1 MEGRSSIAAPVRSV
15 WLSLSLVVLSAT
27 AWGEQKASFLHDA
40 PAEAA
45 VSKAFALE
53 GTLAGGSFSKV
64 IARVRGPGEPYE
76 DFPLELQYGDL
87 WRGTLPA
94 SRMVPPGIEYY
105 FEGVNADGDRTE
117 LFASAKQPV
126 RVIVIGD
133 DPPPEP
139 TVTARP
145 KPKCKKGKKC
155 KEQPPPPVEK
165 EPKKAEWV
173 DTTEQPEKPEKT
185 PPKREEPPIVAAKT
199 EPREDPPAEPKS
211 EKKRP
216 EPEPEPRESTPPP
229 TRRQSELE
237 EELALYG
244 AEATAG
250 VAQRIDETA
259 RVVPQMSTVL
269 TAAQLKQMGVRYV
282 HEALDLVPGLTVSR
296 DVQGFYRVAVRGL
309 RSDAELLFVFNGQR
323 LNNFYD
329 GKALALLPVDNLE
342 RIEIYRGPATADVGL
357 GNVTGVVNLVTRR
370 DAGFRASGS
379 LGTWEMFDAHL
390 NAAGTFGAL
399 TLFGD
404 ADVASQY
411 GVRRSVLRDGLD
423 SATVFRPKITND
435 KRLLVNAG
443 LGASLLTES
452 LGTFDVQGRFM
463 FENRAA
469 LIGLFDVVGPDSRL
483 DWMVV
488 QAQLGW
494 KKPLEGGGSLS
505 VRAWLDVQTTKR
517 LWQVAPD
524 GWQVR
529 AGDDSTIFPDGVL
542 EQASYGTR
550 GLGLIAKGEFVLPA
564 KNRLV
569 AGLSVEQQALTSA
582 EVLSNSVPGTN
593 VNAGMLVR
601 PEGLRLPTEDGR
613 GGRGPAAD
621 RFSLGVF
628 AYDTWTP
635 LEVLSVQAGL
645 RFDLTQLPRGE
656 APQGDSLGQ
665 WFGAN
670 LVPSFGPRLGLT
682 VTPVRS
688 LVLRAHYGRSFRA
701 PTPQEY
707 AETVPDNDFNQ
718 GRFIGNPA
726 LEGAYLDSV
735 EAGAEYLQGV
745 GEGKLRLKANA
756 FFERITNAIVQVDTS
771 GNLVPYRNRLLGVQ
785 AVGVEGDARF
795 ELTQRFAV
803 WVNVSWVRAEDLTAP
818 TQSRILTEV
827 PQIRMN
833 GGLSIPLGRWLNID
847 LAARFASERRN
858 SSRSVLELIR
868 RYTLPGHATVTA
880 QLRTEP
886 LFDHLELIALGQN
899 VFNFEYADDATR
911 PDRVTAGVP
920 RETWQAFFQAKV
932 GF

>member
-1 MEGRSSIAAPVRSV
+1 MRSV
-15 WLSLSLVVLSAT
+15 WLCLSVLLLLSAT
-27 AWGEQKASFLHDA
+27 AWAEKASFIHD
-40 PAEAA
+40 PPTEAEL
-45 VSKAFALE
+45 SKPLSLE
-53 GTLAGGSFSKV
+53 GTLAGGNFSKV
-64 IARVRGPGEPYE
+64 IARVRGPGESYE
-76 DFPLELQYGDL
+76 DYPLELQYGDL

-105 FEGVNADGDRTE
+105 FEGVSADGDRTE
-117 LFASAKQPV
+117 IFASAKQPV

-133 DPPPEP
+133 GPEPPPVAEK
-139 TVTARP
+139 P

-155 KEQPPPPVEK
+155 KEEPPPSEK
-165 EPKKAEWV
+165 EPKKPAEWV
-173 DTTEQPEKPEKT
+173 DTTEKPAEKT
-185 PPKREEPPIVAAKT
+185 PPPKKEDPPVVAAKT
-199 EPREDPPAEPKS
+199 ESKEPPPAETKP
-211 EKKRP
+211 EKQPSKRP
-216 EPEPEPRESTPPP
+216 DPEPEPRESAPAP

-244 AEATAG
+244 AEASAG
-250 VAQRIDETA
+250 VAQRIDDSA

-269 TAAQLKQMGVRYV
+269 TAAQLKQLGVRYV

-329 GKALALLPVDNLE
+329 GKALALLPIDNLE

-357 GNVTGVVNLVTRR
+357 GNVTGVINLVTRR
-370 DAGFRASGS
+370 DSGFRASGS
-379 LGTWEMFDAHL
+379 IGTWEMFDAHL

-404 ADVASQY
+404 ADVVSQY
-411 GVRRSVLRDGLD
+411 GVRRTVLRDGLD

-443 LGASLLTES
+443 LGAAIATEGI
-452 LGTFDVQGRFM
+452 GTFDVQARFM

-483 DWMVV
+483 DWMVF
-488 QAQLGW
+488 QTQLGW
-494 KKPLEGGGSLS
+494 KKPLEGGGSIS
-505 VRAWLDVQTTKR
+505 VRAWFDLQSTKR
-517 LWQVAPD
+517 LWQLAPD

-529 AGDDSTIFPDGVL
+529 AGDESTIFPDGVL

-550 GLGLIAKGEFVLPA
+550 GLGIIGKGEFVLRA

-569 AGLSVEQQALTSA
+569 VGLSIEQQALSSA
-582 EVLSNSVPGTN
+582 EVRGNSVPGTN

-601 PEGLRLPTEDGR
+601 PDRLRLPTEDGK

-645 RFDLTQLPRGE
+645 RFDLTQLP
-656 APQGDSLGQ
+656 QGDSFGQ
-665 WFGAN
+665 WVGAN
-670 LVPSFGPRLGLT
+670 MVPSFGPRLGLT

-688 LVLRAHYGRSFRA
+688 LVLRAHYGRSFRP
-701 PTPQEY
+701 PTAQEY
-707 AETVPDNDFNQ
+707 AEAVPNNDFNQ
-718 GRFIGNPA
+718 GRFVGNPE
-726 LEGAYLDSV
+726 LQGAYIDSV

-745 GEGKLRLKANA
+745 GDGKLRLKANA

-803 WVNVSWVRAEDLTAP
+803 WVNASWVRAEDLTAP
-818 TQSRILTEV
+818 TQSRILTDV

-833 GGLSIPLGRWLNID
+833 GGVSLPLGRWLNID

-858 SSRSVLELIR
+858 NSRSVLELIR
-868 RYTLPGHATVTA
+868 RYTLPGNATVTA

-911 PDRVTAGVP
+911 PERVTAGVP
-920 RETWQAFFQAKV
+920 RETWQAFLQAKV